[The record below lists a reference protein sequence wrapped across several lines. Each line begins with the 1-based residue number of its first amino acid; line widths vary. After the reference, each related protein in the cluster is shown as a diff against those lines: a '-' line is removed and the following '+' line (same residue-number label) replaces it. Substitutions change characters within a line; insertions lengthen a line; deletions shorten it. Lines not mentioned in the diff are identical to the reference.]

1 MTTKQINASLQI
13 VKLKKQKFR
22 TTNGYYQPE
31 GYTLYHPDLG
41 YITLD
46 NDDYPYIPCGGKKAL
61 QEILNAGGLLDY
73 TNVKWLQPM
82 QG

>member
-1 MTTKQINASLQI
+1 MTTKQINAGLQI
-13 VKLKKQKFR
+13 VKLKGQKFR
-22 TTNGYYQPE
+22 TINGYCKPT
-31 GYTLYHPDLG
+31 GYTFYHADLG

-61 QEILNAGGLLDY
+61 QKILSDGGLLDY